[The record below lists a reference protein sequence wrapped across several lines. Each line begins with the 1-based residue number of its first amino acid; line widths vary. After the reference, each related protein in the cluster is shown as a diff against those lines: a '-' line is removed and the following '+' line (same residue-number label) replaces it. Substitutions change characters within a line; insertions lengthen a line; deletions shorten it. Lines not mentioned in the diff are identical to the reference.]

1 MSRGGPMNHQSAEV
15 SHMRKLFIPAA
26 AFFLAVS
33 AAPAFAQDTLVSK
46 GDVAVKPT
54 FESLVTAMTNTKA
67 TNDELLKRQI
77 INESELIVVDTKPL
91 LEGKGEDM
99 LKIQWDRSKADIKQ
113 LQDILSKHP
122 AVEARLKK
130 ESAEPSVSEVIAAEL
145 LPNNKIQLY
154 YRKM

>member
-1 MSRGGPMNHQSAEV
+1 
-15 SHMRKLFIPAA
+15 MRKLFIPAM
-26 AFFLAVS
+26 AFLLAVS
-33 AAPAFAQDTLVSK
+33 AAPAFAQEVSK

-54 FESLVTAMTNTKA
+54 FENLVAAMTNAKV

-77 INESELIVVDTKPL
+77 INESEIIVVDTKPL
-91 LEGKGEDM
+91 IEGKGDEM

-130 ESAEPSVSEVIAAEL
+130 ESANPSVSEVIAAEL
-145 LPNNKIQLY
+145 LPDNKIQLY

>member
-1 MSRGGPMNHQSAEV
+1 
-15 SHMRKLFIPAA
+15 MRKLFIPAA

-77 INESELIVVDTKPL
+77 INEAELVIVDTKPL

-122 AVEARLKK
+122 AVGKHSK
-130 ESAEPSVSEVIAAEL
+130 S
-145 LPNNKIQLY
+145 
-154 YRKM
+154 

>member
-1 MSRGGPMNHQSAEV
+1 
-15 SHMRKLFIPAA
+15 MRKLFIPAT
-26 AFFLAVS
+26 AFLLAVS

-54 FESLVTAMTNTKA
+54 FENLVAAMTNART
-67 TNDELLKRQI
+67 TNDELLKRQA
-77 INESELIVVDTKPL
+77 INEADIVVVDSKPL
-91 LEGKGEDM
+91 LESKGEDM
-99 LKIQWDRSKADIKQ
+99 FKIQWDRSKNDIKT

-130 ESAEPSVSEVIAAEL
+130 ESADPSISEVIAAEL
-145 LPNNKIQLY
+145 LPDNKIQLY

>member
-1 MSRGGPMNHQSAEV
+1 
-15 SHMRKLFIPAA
+15 MRKLFIPAT
-26 AFFLAVS
+26 AFFLALS

-54 FESLVTAMTNTKA
+54 FENLVAAMTNAKA

-91 LEGKGEDM
+91 VEGKGDEM
-99 LKIQWDRSKADIKQ
+99 LKIQWDRSKDDIKQ

-130 ESAEPSVSEVIAAEL
+130 ESANPSISEVIAAEL
-145 LPNNKIQLY
+145 LPDNKVQLY

>member
-1 MSRGGPMNHQSAEV
+1 
-15 SHMRKLFIPAA
+15 
-26 AFFLAVS
+26 
-33 AAPAFAQDTLVSK
+33 
-46 GDVAVKPT
+46 
-54 FESLVTAMTNTKA
+54 MTNARA

-91 LEGKGEDM
+91 IEGKGDEM

-130 ESAEPSVSEVIAAEL
+130 ESANPSVSEVIAAEL
-145 LPNNKIQLY
+145 LPDNKVQLY